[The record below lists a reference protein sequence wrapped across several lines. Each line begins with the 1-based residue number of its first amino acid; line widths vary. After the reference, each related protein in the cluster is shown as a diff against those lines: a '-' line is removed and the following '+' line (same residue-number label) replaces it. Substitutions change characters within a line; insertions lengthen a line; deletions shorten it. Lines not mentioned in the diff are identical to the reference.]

1 MWDLGSPSKNWTCVP
16 WIGRWILN
24 HWTTREVPVCIF
36 KKRWRGK
43 HSVLLASQGVTI
55 SQHEFGRK
63 EGICQIKVL
72 FLFVL
77 EKEMATHSS
86 ILSWRNPWMEE
97 PGGLQSTGRK
107 ESDTTEWLH
116 FTSKGTEIWG
126 EANGFQERDLKP
138 ESTSSLQSP
147 SSLSASSVLLLSLSF
162 DYLHYSNQVDK
173 YFL

>member
-116 FTSKGTEIWG
+116 FHFTLFVSFPMQKLLVSGS
-126 EANGFQERDLKP
+126 FLVCLFLKDFFFFYCA
-138 ESTSSLQSP
+138 SFWKSL
-147 SSLSASSVLLLSLSF
+147 LNLL
-162 DYLHYSNQVDK
+162 
-173 YFL
+173 

>member
-1 MWDLGSPSKNWTCVP
+1 MDRGAWQATVRGVVKESDVTLATKQMWGFSSLTRYWTHVPCV
-16 WIGRWILN
+16 GRWILN
-24 HWTTREVPVCIF
+24 HWTTREVQVCIF

-55 SQHEFGRK
+55 SQHDFGRK

-86 ILSWRNPWMEE
+86 LLSWRIPWMEE

-116 FTSKGTEIWG
+116 FHFRWY
-126 EANGFQERDLKP
+126 NR
-138 ESTSSLQSP
+138 SSQ
-147 SSLSASSVLLLSLSF
+147 F
-162 DYLHYSNQVDK
+162 DVW
-173 YFL
+173 FLCLI